1 MSICIFF
8 TLSLSSYSA
17 VHCFL
22 DSSFHSLKQL
32 VVFFFLPQVK
42 FCFFFNVLKNFF
54 PFLYLKFF
62 FYTTVCLNW
71 KSFPSHY
78 TYSGIYPLGKQAEQ
92 GSHFNQIEWSL
103 ENCQETCED
112 KNTWT
117 LSKYAKTEQFK
128 AYKNRHL
135 KYNVGMSVVFGQL
148 LIRRIPVCPSTAPIK
163 GKKKNNYV
171 SEKKEYFHKLALSY
185 MWYTCPN

>member
-1 MSICIFF
+1 MS
-8 TLSLSSYSA
+8 
-17 VHCFL
+17 
-22 DSSFHSLKQL
+22 
-32 VVFFFLPQVK
+32 FFFLPQVK

-62 FYTTVCLNW
+62 FYTTVYLNW

-78 TYSGIYPLGKQAEQ
+78 TYSGIYPLGKKAEQ

-148 LIRRIPVCPSTAPIK
+148 LIWRIPVCPSTAPIK
-163 GKKKNNYV
+163 GKKKIM
-171 SEKKEYFHKLALSY
+171 SLRKKNIFI
-185 MWYTCPN
+185 N

>member
-22 DSSFHSLKQL
+22 DSSFLSLKQL
-32 VVFFFLPQVK
+32 IVFFFSTSSKV
-42 FCFFFNVLKNFF
+42 FFFFKVLKNFSF
-54 PFLYLKFF
+54 PIFQLFF

-78 TYSGIYPLGKQAEQ
+78 TYSGIYPLGKKAEQ

-163 GKKKNNYV
+163 RKKKIM
-171 SEKKEYFHKLALSY
+171 SLRKKNIFI
-185 MWYTCPN
+185 N

>member
-1 MSICIFF
+1 MS
-8 TLSLSSYSA
+8 
-17 VHCFL
+17 
-22 DSSFHSLKQL
+22 
-32 VVFFFLPQVK
+32 FFFLPQVK
-42 FCFFFNVLKNFF
+42 FCFFFLMFSKTFF
-54 PFLYLKFF
+54 LSYISTFF

-78 TYSGIYPLGKQAEQ
+78 TYSGIYPLGKKAEQ

-163 GKKKNNYV
+163 GKKKTIM
-171 SEKKEYFHKLALSY
+171 SEYFHKLALSY
-185 MWYTCPN
+185 MWYTCPNEVPT

>member
-22 DSSFHSLKQL
+22 DSSFLSLKQL
-32 VVFFFLPQVK
+32 IVFFFFLPQVK
-42 FCFFFNVLKNFF
+42 FCFFFLMFSKTFF
-54 PFLYLKFF
+54 LSYISTFF

-78 TYSGIYPLGKQAEQ
+78 TYSGIYPLGKKAEQ

-163 GKKKNNYV
+163 GKKKKQLCLW
-171 SEKKEYFHKLALSY
+171 EKRIFS
-185 MWYTCPN
+185 